1 MGCVK
6 MQGRKKGWDGLTF
19 HSQVRDFSFDYVE
32 LLRSAGI
39 NPDTNMCPIVLLL
52 CPSLIMLLLSL
63 QPFTL
68 LYLRNMK

>member
-19 HSQVRDFSFDYVE
+19 HSQVKDFSFDYVE
-32 LLRSAGI
+32 LLRSTGI